1 MTMTQD
7 FEAAVDA
14 TEVWVDDLMRL
25 LGWHDRERVYHA
37 LIAALHAYR
46 DSLRWDEAVRVAAA
60 LPILLRGLYYE
71 GWHPSAR
78 PAGRGRQVFLE
89 RISDGVHRDPA
100 VDPEDVARAMFAL
113 LALRMPAADVENAKA
128 ATPLALHNLWP
139 S

>member
-7 FEAAVDA
+7 FKAAVDA

-60 LPILLRGLYYE
+60 LPTLLRGLYYE
-71 GWHPSAR
+71 GLAPER
-78 PAGRGRQVFLE
+78 PGGGQGAPGLPRT
-89 RISDGVHRDPA
+89 D
-100 VDPEDVARAMFAL
+100 
-113 LALRMPAADVENAKA
+113 
-128 ATPLALHNLWP
+128 
-139 S
+139 